1 MNCQYFYYNIDS
13 SVYAIMYSFVRVLI
27 NKYERGH
34 INMRIIA
41 DKTCIVIEE
50 IEHFDLKQT
59 LECGQCFRYECIS
72 DNEYLVIAKNR
83 TLHIKQEDNIL
94 FFYNSTMEE
103 VQSIWCP
110 YFDLNRDYGT
120 IKKWLNE
127 RDNLIGEAI
136 EQKSGVRILNQEFFE
151 MLITFI
157 ISQNKQIPHIMQIV
171 ERISERFGEYIGE
184 WNGKK
189 YYSFPTP
196 EVLSKA
202 TEQDFLDMKAGFRAK
217 YLVDACRKVVSQE
230 LCENELRQMNYGEA
244 LEKIQIVK
252 GIGEKVGNCIL
263 LFGLGRR
270 EAFPIDV
277 WMIRILERLYFDE
290 PVKKDEMQAFAKEH
304 FGEYGG
310 YAQQYL
316 FYYARDNRVK

>member
-1 MNCQYFYYNIDS
+1 
-13 SVYAIMYSFVRVLI
+13 
-27 NKYERGH
+27 
-34 INMRIIA
+34 MRIKA
-41 DKTCIVIEE
+41 DETCILIEE

-59 LECGQCFRYECIS
+59 LECGQCFRYESIS
-72 DNEYLVIAKNR
+72 DNEYIVIAKNR
-83 TLHIKQEDNIL
+83 MLHIKQKDNIL

-103 VQSIWCP
+103 VQTIWLP
-110 YFDLNRDYGT
+110 YFDLNRDYGA
-120 IKKWLNE
+120 IKNWLND
-127 RDNLIGEAI
+127 RDSLIGEAI
-136 EQKSGVRILNQEFFE
+136 EQKSGVRILNQDFFE

-171 ERISERFGEYIGE
+171 ERISERYGEYIDE
-184 WNGKK
+184 WNGKR

-196 EVLSKA
+196 EALSKA

-217 YLVDACRKVVSQE
+217 YLVDACRKAVSQE
-230 LCENELRQMNYGEA
+230 LCENELLQMDYEKA
-244 LEKIQIVK
+244 LEKIQIVN

-277 WMIRILERLYFDE
+277 WMIRIMERLYFDK
-290 PVKKDEMQAFAKEH
+290 PVKKEEMQSFAKEH

-316 FYYARDNRVK
+316 FYYARDNHVKSEKERKSEKKRANKRK

>member
-1 MNCQYFYYNIDS
+1 MKIKENENS
-13 SVYAIMYSFVRVLI
+13 
-27 NKYERGH
+27 
-34 INMRIIA
+34 II
-41 DKTCIVIEE
+41 IEE

-59 LECGQCFRYECIS
+59 LECGQCFRYENIS
-72 DNEYLVIAKNR
+72 DQEYIVIARNHM
-83 TLHIKQEDNIL
+83 LHIKQEDNRLYL
-94 FFYNSTMEE
+94 FNSTMEE
-103 VQSIWCP
+103 VQTIWLD

-120 IKKWLNE
+120 IKKWLNDK
-127 RDNLIGEAI
+127 DNRIGEAI

-171 ERISERFGEYIGE
+171 ARISERYGEYIGE
-184 WNGKK
+184 WNGKR

-196 EVLSKA
+196 EALSKA
-202 TEQDFLDMKAGFRAK
+202 TEQDFVDMKAGFRAK
-217 YLVDACRKVVSQE
+217 YLVDACRRVVNQE
-230 LCENELRQMNYGEA
+230 LRENELRQMDYEKA
-244 LEKIQIVK
+244 LEKIQIVN
-252 GIGEKVGNCIL
+252 GIGEKVGNCVL

-277 WMIRILERLYFDE
+277 WMVRIMERLYFDK
-290 PVKKDEMQAFAKEH
+290 PVKKEEMQSFAKEH

-316 FYYARDNRVK
+316 FYFARDNHVKKEKESKSKKK

>member
-1 MNCQYFYYNIDS
+1 
-13 SVYAIMYSFVRVLI
+13 
-27 NKYERGH
+27 
-34 INMRIIA
+34 MRIKA
-41 DKTCIVIEE
+41 DETCILIEE

-59 LECGQCFRYECIS
+59 LECGQCFRYESIS
-72 DNEYLVIAKNR
+72 DNEYIVIAKNR
-83 TLHIKQEDNIL
+83 MLHIKQKDNIL

-103 VQSIWCP
+103 VQTIWLP
-110 YFDLNRDYGT
+110 YFDLNRDYGA
-120 IKKWLNE
+120 IKNWLND
-127 RDNLIGEAI
+127 RDSLIGEAI
-136 EQKSGVRILNQEFFE
+136 EQKSGVRILNQDFFE

-171 ERISERFGEYIGE
+171 ERISERYGEYIDE
-184 WNGKK
+184 WNGKR

-196 EVLSKA
+196 EALSKA

-217 YLVDACRKVVSQE
+217 YLVDACRKAVSQE
-230 LCENELRQMNYGEA
+230 LCENELLQMDYEKA
-244 LEKIQIVK
+244 LEKIQIVN

-277 WMIRILERLYFDE
+277 WMIRIMERLYFDK
-290 PVKKDEMQAFAKEH
+290 PVKKEEMQSFAKEH

-316 FYYARDNRVK
+316 FYYARDNHVKSEKESKSEKKRANKRK

>member
-1 MNCQYFYYNIDS
+1 MK
-13 SVYAIMYSFVRVLI
+13 I
-27 NKYERGH
+27 NV
-34 INMRIIA
+34 
-41 DKTCIVIEE
+41 DKTGIIIIEE
-50 IEHFDLKQT
+50 IEDFDLKQT

-72 DNEYLVIAKNR
+72 DNEYIIIAKNR
-83 TLHIKQEDNIL
+83 MIHVKQEEHIL
-94 FFYNSTMEE
+94 YFYNSTLED
-103 VQSIWCP
+103 VQTIWIP
-110 YFDLNRDYGT
+110 YFDLNRDYGA
-120 IKKWLNE
+120 IKKWLIE
-127 RDNLIGEAI
+127 KDDLIEDAI
-136 EQKSGVRILNQEFFE
+136 KQKYGVRILNQDFFE

-184 WNGKK
+184 WNGKS

-196 EVLSKA
+196 EALSKA

-217 YLVDACRKVVSQE
+217 YLVDACSKVVNQE
-230 LCENELRQMNYGEA
+230 LSEEELRQMNYGEA
-244 LEKIQIVK
+244 LEKIQIIK
-252 GIGEKVGNCIL
+252 GVGEKVGNCVL

-277 WMIRILERLYFDE
+277 WMIRIMERLYFDK
-290 PVKKDEMQAFAKEH
+290 PVKKEEMQAFAKDH

-316 FYYARDNRVK
+316 FYFARDNHVK

>member
-1 MNCQYFYYNIDS
+1 
-13 SVYAIMYSFVRVLI
+13 
-27 NKYERGH
+27 
-34 INMRIIA
+34 MRIKA
-41 DKTCIVIEE
+41 DKTCIIIEE

-59 LECGQCFRYECIS
+59 LECGQCFRYESIS
-72 DNEYLVIAKNR
+72 DNEYIVVAKER
-83 TLHIKQEDNIL
+83 MLHIKQEDNIL

-103 VQSIWCP
+103 VQTIWLP
-110 YFDLNRDYGT
+110 YFDLNRDYGA
-120 IKKWLNE
+120 IKNWLND

-136 EQKSGVRILNQEFFE
+136 EQKSGVRILNQDFFE

-171 ERISERFGEYIGE
+171 ERISERYGEYIGE
-184 WNGKK
+184 WNGKRH
-189 YYSFPTP
+189 YSFPTP
-196 EVLSKA
+196 EALSKA

-217 YLVDACRKVVSQE
+217 YLVDACRKVVNQE
-230 LCENELRQMNYGEA
+230 LCEDELLQMDYEKA
-244 LEKIQIVK
+244 LEKIQIVN
-252 GIGEKVGNCIL
+252 GIGEKVGNCVL

-277 WMIRILERLYFDE
+277 WMIRIMERLYFDK
-290 PVKKDEMQAFAKEH
+290 PVKKEEMQSFAKEH

-316 FYYARDNRVK
+316 FYYARDNHMKSEKESKSEKKRANKRK

>member
-1 MNCQYFYYNIDS
+1 
-13 SVYAIMYSFVRVLI
+13 
-27 NKYERGH
+27 
-34 INMRIIA
+34 MRIKA
-41 DKTCIVIEE
+41 DETCILIEE

-59 LECGQCFRYECIS
+59 LECGQCFRYESIS
-72 DNEYLVIAKNR
+72 DNEYIVIAKNR
-83 TLHIKQEDNIL
+83 MLHIKQKDNIL

-103 VQSIWCP
+103 VQTIWLP
-110 YFDLNRDYGT
+110 YFDLNRDYGA
-120 IKKWLNE
+120 IKNWLND

-136 EQKSGVRILNQEFFE
+136 EQKSGVRILNQDFFE

-171 ERISERFGEYIGE
+171 ERISERYGEYIDE
-184 WNGKK
+184 WNGKR

-196 EVLSKA
+196 EALSKA

-230 LCENELRQMNYGEA
+230 LCENELLQMDYEKA
-244 LEKIQIVK
+244 LEKIQIVN

-277 WMIRILERLYFDE
+277 WMIRIMERLYFDK
-290 PVKKDEMQAFAKEH
+290 PVKKEEMQSFAKEH

-316 FYYARDNRVK
+316 FYYARDNHVKSEKESKSEKKRVNKRK